1 MKTLLRRPLLAG
13 LLLLASLPLAP
24 RLRAGTT
31 TDPVNRYAYGAN
43 IGWTDWTGDT
53 NHGAVI
59 GNYLC
64 SGYIYAGN
72 VGWINLG
79 NGSPANGIRYQN
91 NSATD
96 FGVNHDGLG
105 NLRGFA
111 YSPNIGWIN
120 FEATGN
126 PTVDLRSGV
135 LRGHLWSANC
145 GWIPLT
151 NAFGMLQTDTL
162 SPGALDTNGL
172 PVAWELSYFGHLGL
186 NPNAD
191 PTGKGMTLA
200 QDYVAGTN
208 PNDHTDTLRIL
219 TQAFS
224 PDGLHAALT
233 WATVPPR
240 AYYIEKATT
249 LAPANWA
256 DSGLGLITPD
266 GASTTRS
273 LSDTGAF
280 SRFYRVRAALPLGQ

>member
-1 MKTLLRRPLLAG
+1 MNPLLRRRLLAG

-24 RLRAGTT
+24 RLSAGTT

-59 GNYLC
+59 GNYIC

-96 FGVNHDGLG
+96 FGINHDGLG

-126 PTVDLRSGV
+126 PTVDLRTGV
-135 LRGHLWSANC
+135 LRGNLWSANC

-151 NAFGMLQTDTL
+151 NAFGTLQTDSL

-186 NPNAD
+186 NPSAD
-191 PTGKGMTLA
+191 PTGKGMTIA

-208 PNDHTDTLRIL
+208 PNDPTDTLRIL
-219 TQAFS
+219 TQALS
-224 PDGLHAALT
+224 ADGLHAALT
-233 WATVPPR
+233 WATVPTR

-249 LAPANWA
+249 LAPPNWT

-266 GASTTRS
+266 GTATTRN
-273 LSDTGAF
+273 LSDTGAA